1 MACELGQT
9 IDFERFLE
17 ERGDTRFEAF
27 RAHYPRCAECSRE
40 VAQWSR
46 LQAALGNQVARP
58 SNHPDEAL
66 LVSFASQPDSLEQ
79 AARWEIS
86 SHLYDC
92 SACQSELRLLS
103 GFDLAA
109 SVRAATA
116 TSETDPQ
123 ALTRRLQ
130 EALETTTETI
140 RGWLREPALAAV
152 AAGLVVAAAGW
163 LWLREPGQSTAPPAG
178 LQHAQNAPEAPVE
191 IAGEIAPP
199 DTGPQA
205 PAEPVA
211 VPAPTP
217 PVRHAEVDEQPGS
230 TLADAREDSARER
243 AVAPSPTDTTPRAI
257 ARTQPEP
264 TPAEPL
270 AEPIRIAALFPDAPI
285 RYASPDSSLMGS
297 ASVRSFGVSRA
308 RGPSPSLELRVMAPE
323 HVGWT
328 AGATPTL
335 YWQLSE
341 AADLPL
347 EITLLPDAQV
357 EPLAEETRAGPH
369 AAGLHSLSLAD
380 AGLRLEPGVVY
391 RWQVALVVDPQ
402 RRSKDLRSAAAIV
415 WKTPG
420 GAPEAPATH
429 ARAHQLAAS
438 GYWYDA
444 FAQLSTWLAAEPD
457 ARNLRA
463 ARDALLVQA
472 DLEPA
477 DDETGR

>member
-46 LQAALGNQVARP
+46 LQAALGDQVARP

-163 LWLREPGQSTAPPAG
+163 LWLREPGQSTAP
-178 LQHAQNAPEAPVE
+178 LV
-191 IAGEIAPP
+191 
-199 DTGPQA
+199 
-205 PAEPVA
+205 
-211 VPAPTP
+211 
-217 PVRHAEVDEQPGS
+217 
-230 TLADAREDSARER
+230 L
-243 AVAPSPTDTTPRAI
+243 
-257 ARTQPEP
+257 
-264 TPAEPL
+264 
-270 AEPIRIAALFPDAPI
+270 
-285 RYASPDSSLMGS
+285 
-297 ASVRSFGVSRA
+297 SR
-308 RGPSPSLELRVMAPE
+308 
-323 HVGWT
+323 
-328 AGATPTL
+328 
-335 YWQLSE
+335 
-341 AADLPL
+341 
-347 EITLLPDAQV
+347 
-357 EPLAEETRAGPH
+357 
-369 AAGLHSLSLAD
+369 
-380 AGLRLEPGVVY
+380 
-391 RWQVALVVDPQ
+391 
-402 RRSKDLRSAAAIV
+402 
-415 WKTPG
+415 
-420 GAPEAPATH
+420 
-429 ARAHQLAAS
+429 
-438 GYWYDA
+438 
-444 FAQLSTWLAAEPD
+444 
-457 ARNLRA
+457 
-463 ARDALLVQA
+463 
-472 DLEPA
+472 
-477 DDETGR
+477 